1 MSLEPQYRLR
11 RRSSD
16 WSRSSARTSLGSG
29 RRDWWRQKKRLPIP
43 LRLLLFVAGCALMAV
58 LFSGCGNGGPVS
70 ECAWVEPILLAEGDL
85 LTEETALALL
95 THNEQWES
103 ICK

>member
-1 MSLEPQYRLR
+1 
-11 RRSSD
+11 
-16 WSRSSARTSLGSG
+16 
-29 RRDWWRQKKRLPIP
+29 
-43 LRLLLFVAGCALMAV
+43 MAV